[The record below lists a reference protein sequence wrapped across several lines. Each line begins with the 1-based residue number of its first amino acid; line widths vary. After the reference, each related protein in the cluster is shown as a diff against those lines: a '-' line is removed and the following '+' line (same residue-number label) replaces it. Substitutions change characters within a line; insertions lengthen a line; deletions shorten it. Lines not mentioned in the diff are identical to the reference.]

1 MKELQNQNNEFEL
14 KKHTKLVCSIGINDA
29 DYKVHHYTVLNGKQK
44 LVWRCP
50 FYSRWQSMLFRC
62 YSKTFRLKKDTY
74 IGCSTVPE
82 WHLFSNFKAWM
93 ETQDWE
99 GKELDKDIL
108 FKGNKIYGPNTC
120 VFVDQRVN
128 SFMIECEAN
137 RGEWPVGVSR
147 MKNQKK
153 FSAHCRDSFARI
165 NRFLGFF
172 DTPEEAHK
180 TWLAFKLEQA
190 YILAAEQPDER
201 VAKALIDRYE
211 NYL

>member
-1 MKELQNQNNEFEL
+1 VLQNQNNEFEL
-14 KKHTKLVCSIGINDA
+14 KKHTKLVCGIGINDA

-62 YSKTFRLKKDTY
+62 YSKTAQLKNNTY

-120 VFVDQRVN
+120 GFVDQRVN

-147 MKNQKK
+147 MKNKKK
-153 FSAHCRDSFARI
+153 FSAHCRASCARI

-172 DTPEEAHK
+172 DTHEEAHK
-180 TWLAFKLEQA
+180 AWLAFKLEQA
-190 YILAAEQPDER
+190 YILDAEQPDER

-211 NYL
+211 NYV